1 MIAKKT
7 FFVAMA
13 LLAAGSVCA
22 QTEPSAQSTEV
33 VEESTDNVE
42 INSFWS
48 NWFISAGGGAQI
60 YFGDHDR
67 QAKFGDRLSGALDI
81 AVGKW
86 FSPEIGVRLMY
97 SGLSVKG
104 ATQKGMPAHSTG
116 VDVPGKGEGGYWLEK
131 QKFNF
136 FNIQADAMFNVSN
149 IIWGYNE
156 RRIYNLSPYIG
167 LGVMRVSDDPAETA
181 IAGHFG
187 LLNSFRLCSCL
198 DLNLDIRGTLT
209 NDDFDGEAGGRKG
222 EGMLTATLGLTYKFS
237 PRGWN
242 RGKNVIRTVYNT
254 AEIELMQE
262 KLRQMSEENT
272 RLQEALAQGDQ
283 EKAQTIVKQIAS
295 SNLVV
300 FPIGK
305 STLSNEA
312 RVNLGMLAEV
322 IKKGDPHSVYT
333 ITGYA
338 DEGTGS
344 EELNRQLSK
353 DRADV
358 VYDCLVKEFGIDESQ
373 LRIDYKGG
381 VENMFYDDPRLS
393 RAVIT
398 QESK

>member
-1 MIAKKT
+1 
-7 FFVAMA
+7 MA
-13 LLAAGSVCA
+13 AALVLAAGSVCA
-22 QTEPSAQSTEV
+22 QTEPVAQSTEV
-33 VEESTDNVE
+33 VEESTENVE

-67 QAKFGDRLSGALDI
+67 QASFGDRLSGALDI

-97 SGLSVKG
+97 SGLSAKG
-104 ATQKGMPAHSTG
+104 ATQKGHLAHSTG
-116 VDVPGKGEGGYWLEK
+116 VDVPGKGGNGYWLEK
-131 QKFNF
+131 SKFNF
-136 FNIQADAMFNVSN
+136 FNFQIDAMFNASN

-156 RRIYNLSPYIG
+156 KRVYNLSPYVG
-167 LGVMRVSDDPAETA
+167 LGVMRVSDKPAETA

-187 LLNSFRLCSCL
+187 LLNSFRLTSCL
-198 DLNLDIRGTLT
+198 DLNLDIRGTLV
-209 NDDFDGEAGGRKG
+209 NDDFDGEPGGRKG
-222 EGMLTATLGLTYKFS
+222 EGLLTATLGLTYKFS

-254 AEIELMQE
+254 AEIKAMQE
-262 KLRQMSEENT
+262 KLRQMSEENA
-272 RLQEALAQGDQ
+272 RLQEAIANGNK
-283 EKAQTIVKQIAS
+283 EEAQTIVKQIAS

-322 IKKGDPHSVYT
+322 IKKGDPNSVYT

-344 EELNRQLSK
+344 EELNRELSK
-353 DRADV
+353 ERADA
-358 VYDCLVKEFGIDESQ
+358 VYDCLVKEFGISQSQ

-381 VENMFYDDPRLS
+381 VDNMFYNDPRLS

-398 QESK
+398 QESN

>member
-1 MIAKKT
+1 
-7 FFVAMA
+7 MA
-13 LLAAGSVCA
+13 AALVLAAGSVCA
-22 QTEPSAQSTEV
+22 QTEPVAQSTEV

-67 QAKFGDRLSGALDI
+67 QASFGDRLSGALDI

-97 SGLSVKG
+97 SGLSAKG
-104 ATQKGMPAHSTG
+104 ATQKGHLAHSTG
-116 VDVPGKGEGGYWLEK
+116 VDLPGKGGNGYWLEK
-131 QKFNF
+131 SKFNF
-136 FNIQADAMFNVSN
+136 FNFQIDAMFNASN

-156 RRIYNLSPYIG
+156 KRVYNLSPYVG
-167 LGVMRVSDDPAETA
+167 LGVMRVSDKPAETA

-187 LLNSFRLCSCL
+187 LLNSFRLTSCL
-198 DLNLDIRGTLT
+198 DLNLDIRGTLV
-209 NDDFDGEAGGRKG
+209 NDDFDGEPGGRKG
-222 EGMLTATLGLTYKFS
+222 EGLLTATLGLTYKFS

-254 AEIELMQE
+254 AEIKAMQE
-262 KLRQMSEENT
+262 KLRQMSEENA
-272 RLQEALAQGDQ
+272 RLQEALAKGNK
-283 EKAQTIVKQIAS
+283 EEAQTIVKQIAS

-344 EELNRQLSK
+344 EELNRELSK
-353 DRADV
+353 ERADA
-358 VYDCLVKEFGIDESQ
+358 VYDCLVKEFGISQSQ

-381 VENMFYDDPRLS
+381 VDNMFYNDPRLS

-398 QESK
+398 QESN

>member
-1 MIAKKT
+1 
-7 FFVAMA
+7 MA
-13 LLAAGSVCA
+13 AALVLAAGSVCA
-22 QTEPSAQSTEV
+22 QTEPVAQSTEV

-67 QAKFGDRLSGALDI
+67 QASFGDRLSGALDI

-97 SGLSVKG
+97 SGLSAKG
-104 ATQKGMPAHSTG
+104 ATQKGHLAHSTG
-116 VDVPGKGEGGYWLEK
+116 VDVPGKGGNGYWLEK
-131 QKFNF
+131 SKFNF
-136 FNIQADAMFNVSN
+136 FNFQIDAMFNASN

-156 RRIYNLSPYIG
+156 KRVYNLSPYVG
-167 LGVMRVSDDPAETA
+167 LGVMRVSDKPAETA

-187 LLNSFRLCSCL
+187 LLNSFRLTSCL
-198 DLNLDIRGTLT
+198 DLNLDIRGTLV
-209 NDDFDGEAGGRKG
+209 NDDFDGEPGGRKG
-222 EGMLTATLGLTYKFS
+222 EGLLTATLGLTYKFS

-254 AEIELMQE
+254 AEIKAMQE
-262 KLRQMSEENT
+262 KLRQMSEENA
-272 RLQEALAQGDQ
+272 RLQDALAKGNQ
-283 EKAQTIVKQIAS
+283 EEAQTIVKQIAS

-322 IKKGDPHSVYT
+322 IKKGDPNSVYT

-344 EELNRQLSK
+344 EELNRELSK
-353 DRADV
+353 ERADA
-358 VYDCLVKEFGIDESQ
+358 VYDCLVKEFGISQSQ

-381 VENMFYDDPRLS
+381 VDNMFYNDPRLS

-398 QESK
+398 QESN

>member
-1 MIAKKT
+1 
-7 FFVAMA
+7 MA
-13 LLAAGSVCA
+13 AALVLAAGSVCA
-22 QTEPSAQSTEV
+22 QTEPVAQTTEV

-67 QAKFGDRLSGALDI
+67 QASFGDRLSGALDI

-97 SGLSVKG
+97 SGLSAKG
-104 ATQKGMPAHSTG
+104 ATQKGHLAHSTG
-116 VDVPGKGEGGYWLEK
+116 VDVPGKGGNGYWLEK
-131 QKFNF
+131 SKFNF
-136 FNIQADAMFNVSN
+136 FNFQIDAMFNASN

-156 RRIYNLSPYIG
+156 KRVYNLSPYVG
-167 LGVMRVSDDPAETA
+167 LGVMRVSDKPAETA

-187 LLNSFRLCSCL
+187 LLNSFRLTSCL
-198 DLNLDIRGTLT
+198 DLNLDIRGTLV
-209 NDDFDGEAGGRKG
+209 NDDFDGEPGGRKG
-222 EGMLTATLGLTYKFS
+222 EGLLTATLGLTYKFS

-254 AEIELMQE
+254 AEIKAMQE
-262 KLRQMSEENT
+262 KLRQMSEENA
-272 RLQEALAQGDQ
+272 RLQEALANGNK
-283 EKAQTIVKQIAS
+283 EEAQTIVKQIAS

-344 EELNRQLSK
+344 EELNRELSK
-353 DRADV
+353 ERADA
-358 VYDCLVKEFGIDESQ
+358 VYDCLVKEFGISQSQ

-381 VENMFYDDPRLS
+381 VDNMFYNDPRLS

-398 QESK
+398 QESN

>member
-1 MIAKKT
+1 
-7 FFVAMA
+7 MA
-13 LLAAGSVCA
+13 AALVFAAGSVCA
-22 QTEPSAQSTEV
+22 QTEPVAQSTEV

-67 QAKFGDRLSGALDI
+67 QASFGDRLSGALDI

-97 SGLSVKG
+97 SGLSAKG
-104 ATQKGMPAHSTG
+104 ATQKGHLAHSTG
-116 VDVPGKGEGGYWLEK
+116 VDVPGKGGNGYWLEK
-131 QKFNF
+131 SKFNF
-136 FNIQADAMFNVSN
+136 FNFQIDAMFNASN

-156 RRIYNLSPYIG
+156 KRVYNLSPYVG
-167 LGVMRVSDDPAETA
+167 LGVMRVSDKPAETA

-187 LLNSFRLCSCL
+187 LLNSFRLTSCL
-198 DLNLDIRGTLT
+198 DLNLDIRGTLV
-209 NDDFDGEAGGRKG
+209 NDDFDGEPGGRKG
-222 EGMLTATLGLTYKFS
+222 EGLLTATLGLTYKFS

-254 AEIELMQE
+254 AEIKAMQE
-262 KLRQMSEENT
+262 KLRQMSEENA
-272 RLQEALAQGDQ
+272 RLQEAIANGNK
-283 EKAQTIVKQIAS
+283 EEAQTIVKQIAS

-344 EELNRQLSK
+344 EELNRELSK
-353 DRADV
+353 ERADA
-358 VYDCLVKEFGIDESQ
+358 VYDCLVKEFGISQSQ

-381 VENMFYDDPRLS
+381 VDNMFYNDPRLS

-398 QESK
+398 QESN

>member
-1 MIAKKT
+1 
-7 FFVAMA
+7 MA
-13 LLAAGSVCA
+13 AALVLAAGSVCA
-22 QTEPSAQSTEV
+22 QTEPVAQSTEV
-33 VEESTDNVE
+33 VEESTENVE

-67 QAKFGDRLSGALDI
+67 QASFGDRLSGALDI

-97 SGLSVKG
+97 SGLSAKG
-104 ATQKGMPAHSTG
+104 ATQKGHLAHSTG
-116 VDVPGKGEGGYWLEK
+116 VDVPGKGGNGYWLEK
-131 QKFNF
+131 SKFNF
-136 FNIQADAMFNVSN
+136 FNFQIDAMFNASN

-156 RRIYNLSPYIG
+156 NRVYNLSPYVG
-167 LGVMRVSDDPAETA
+167 LGVMRVSDKPAETA

-187 LLNSFRLCSCL
+187 LLNSFRLTSCL
-198 DLNLDIRGTLT
+198 DLNLDIRGTLV
-209 NDDFDGEAGGRKG
+209 NDDFDGEPGGRKG
-222 EGMLTATLGLTYKFS
+222 EGLLTATLGLTYKFS

-254 AEIELMQE
+254 AEIKAMQE
-262 KLRQMSEENT
+262 KLRQMSEENA
-272 RLQEALAQGDQ
+272 RLQDALAKGNQ
-283 EKAQTIVKQIAS
+283 EEAQTIVKQIAS

-344 EELNRQLSK
+344 EELNRELSK
-353 DRADV
+353 ERADA
-358 VYDCLVKEFGIDESQ
+358 VYDCLVKEFGISQSQ

-381 VENMFYDDPRLS
+381 VDNMFYDDPRLS

-398 QESK
+398 QESN

>member
-1 MIAKKT
+1 MNKKV
-7 FFVAMA
+7 FMA
-13 LLAAGSVCA
+13 AALVLAAGSVCA
-22 QTEPSAQSTEV
+22 QTEPVAQSTEV

-67 QAKFGDRLSGALDI
+67 QASFGDRLSGALDI

-97 SGLSVKG
+97 SGLSAKG
-104 ATQKGMPAHSTG
+104 ATQKGHLAHSTG
-116 VDVPGKGEGGYWLEK
+116 VDVPGKGGNGYWLEK
-131 QKFNF
+131 SKFNF
-136 FNIQADAMFNVSN
+136 FNFQIDAMFNASN

-156 RRIYNLSPYIG
+156 KRVYNLSPYVG
-167 LGVMRVSDDPAETA
+167 LGVMRVSDKPAETA

-187 LLNSFRLCSCL
+187 LLNSFRLTSCL
-198 DLNLDIRGTLT
+198 DLNLDIRGTLV
-209 NDDFDGEAGGRKG
+209 NDDFDGEPGGRKG
-222 EGMLTATLGLTYKFS
+222 EGLLTATLGLTYKFS

-254 AEIELMQE
+254 AEIKAMQE
-262 KLRQMSEENT
+262 KLRQMSEENA
-272 RLQEALAQGDQ
+272 RLQEAIANGNK
-283 EKAQTIVKQIAS
+283 EEAQTIVKQIAS

-344 EELNRQLSK
+344 EELNRELSK
-353 DRADV
+353 ERADA
-358 VYDCLVKEFGIDESQ
+358 VYDCLVKEFGISQSQ

-381 VENMFYDDPRLS
+381 VDNMFYNDPRLS

-398 QESK
+398 QESN

>member
-1 MIAKKT
+1 
-7 FFVAMA
+7 MA
-13 LLAAGSVCA
+13 AALVLAAGSVCA
-22 QTEPSAQSTEV
+22 QTEPVAQTTEV

-67 QAKFGDRLSGALDI
+67 QASFGDRLSGALDI

-97 SGLSVKG
+97 SGLSAKG
-104 ATQKGMPAHSTG
+104 ATQKGHLAHSTG
-116 VDVPGKGEGGYWLEK
+116 VDVPGKGGNGYWLEK
-131 QKFNF
+131 SKFNF
-136 FNIQADAMFNVSN
+136 FNFQIDAMFNASN

-156 RRIYNLSPYIG
+156 KRVYNLSPYVG
-167 LGVMRVSDDPAETA
+167 LGVMRVSDKPAETA

-187 LLNSFRLCSCL
+187 LLNSFRLTSCL
-198 DLNLDIRGTLT
+198 DLNLDIRGTLV
-209 NDDFDGEAGGRKG
+209 NDDFDGEPGGRKG
-222 EGMLTATLGLTYKFS
+222 EGLLTATLGLTYKFS

-254 AEIELMQE
+254 AEIKAMQE
-262 KLRQMSEENT
+262 KLRQMSEENA
-272 RLQEALAQGDQ
+272 RLQEALAKGNK
-283 EKAQTIVKQIAS
+283 EEAQTIVKQIAS

-344 EELNRQLSK
+344 EELNRELSK
-353 DRADV
+353 ERADA
-358 VYDCLVKEFGIDESQ
+358 VYDCLVKEFGISQSQ

-381 VENMFYDDPRLS
+381 VDNMFYDDPRLS

-398 QESK
+398 QESN

>member
-1 MIAKKT
+1 
-7 FFVAMA
+7 MA
-13 LLAAGSVCA
+13 AALVLAAGSVCA
-22 QTEPSAQSTEV
+22 QTEPVAQTTEV

-67 QAKFGDRLSGALDI
+67 QASFGDRLSGALDI

-97 SGLSVKG
+97 SGLSAKG
-104 ATQKGMPAHSTG
+104 ATQKGHLAHSTG
-116 VDVPGKGEGGYWLEK
+116 VDVPGKGGNGYWLEK
-131 QKFNF
+131 SKFNF
-136 FNIQADAMFNVSN
+136 FNFQIDAMFNASN

-156 RRIYNLSPYIG
+156 KRVYNLSPYVG
-167 LGVMRVSDDPAETA
+167 LGVMRVSDKPAETA

-187 LLNSFRLCSCL
+187 LLNSFRLTSCL
-198 DLNLDIRGTLT
+198 DLNLDIRGTLV
-209 NDDFDGEAGGRKG
+209 NDDFDGEPGGRKG
-222 EGMLTATLGLTYKFS
+222 EGLLTATLGLTYKFS

-254 AEIELMQE
+254 AEIKAMQE
-262 KLRQMSEENT
+262 KLRQMSEENA
-272 RLQEALAQGDQ
+272 RLQDALAKGNQ
-283 EKAQTIVKQIAS
+283 EEAQTIVKQIAS

-322 IKKGDPHSVYT
+322 IKKGDPNSVYT

-344 EELNRQLSK
+344 EELNRELSK
-353 DRADV
+353 ERADA
-358 VYDCLVKEFGIDESQ
+358 VYDCLVKEFGISQSQ

-381 VENMFYDDPRLS
+381 VDNMFYNDPRLS

-398 QESK
+398 QESN

>member
-1 MIAKKT
+1 
-7 FFVAMA
+7 MA
-13 LLAAGSVCA
+13 AALVLAAGSVCA
-22 QTEPSAQSTEV
+22 QTEPVAQSTEV
-33 VEESTDNVE
+33 VEESTENVE

-67 QAKFGDRLSGALDI
+67 QASFGDRLSGALDI

-97 SGLSVKG
+97 SGLSAKG
-104 ATQKGMPAHSTG
+104 ATQKGHLAHSTG
-116 VDVPGKGEGGYWLEK
+116 VDVPGKGGNGYWLEK
-131 QKFNF
+131 SKFNF
-136 FNIQADAMFNVSN
+136 FNFQIDAMFNASN

-156 RRIYNLSPYIG
+156 KRVYNLSPYVG
-167 LGVMRVSDDPAETA
+167 LGVMRVSDKPAETA

-187 LLNSFRLCSCL
+187 LLNSFRLTSCL
-198 DLNLDIRGTLT
+198 DLNLDIRGTLV
-209 NDDFDGEAGGRKG
+209 NDDFDGEPGGRKG
-222 EGMLTATLGLTYKFS
+222 EGLLTATLGLTYKFS

-254 AEIELMQE
+254 AEIKAMQE
-262 KLRQMSEENT
+262 KLRQMSEENA
-272 RLQEALAQGDQ
+272 RLQEAIANGNK
-283 EKAQTIVKQIAS
+283 EEAQTIVKQIAS

-322 IKKGDPHSVYT
+322 IKKGDPNSVYT

-344 EELNRQLSK
+344 EELNRELSK
-353 DRADV
+353 ERADA
-358 VYDCLVKEFGIDESQ
+358 VYDCLVKEFGISQSQ

-381 VENMFYDDPRLS
+381 VDNMFYDDPRLS

-398 QESK
+398 QESN

>member
-1 MIAKKT
+1 
-7 FFVAMA
+7 MA
-13 LLAAGSVCA
+13 AALVFAAGSVCA
-22 QTEPSAQSTEV
+22 QTEPVAQSTEV

-67 QAKFGDRLSGALDI
+67 QASFGDRLSGALDI

-97 SGLSVKG
+97 SGLSAKG
-104 ATQKGMPAHSTG
+104 ATKWENNFEALPSAHGTG
-116 VDVPGKGEGGYWLEK
+116 VPLDGGGAPHYLQK
-131 QKFNF
+131 SKFNF
-136 FNIQADAMFNVSN
+136 FNIQIDAMFNASN

-156 RRIYNLSPYIG
+156 KRVYNLSPYVG
-167 LGVMRVSDDPAETA
+167 LGVMRVSDKPAETA

-187 LLNSFRLCSCL
+187 LLNSFRLTSCL
-198 DLNLDIRGTLT
+198 DLNLDIRGTLV
-209 NDDFDGEAGGRKG
+209 NDDFDGEPGGRKG
-222 EGMLTATLGLTYKFS
+222 EGLLTATLGLTYKFS

-254 AEIELMQE
+254 AEIKAMQE
-262 KLRQMSEENT
+262 KLRQMSEENA
-272 RLQEALAQGDQ
+272 RLQEAIANGNK
-283 EKAQTIVKQIAS
+283 EEAQTIVKQIAS

-344 EELNRQLSK
+344 EELNRELSK
-353 DRADV
+353 ERADA
-358 VYDCLVKEFGIDESQ
+358 VYDCLVKEFGISQSQ

-381 VENMFYDDPRLS
+381 VDNMFYDDPRLS

-398 QESK
+398 QESN

>member
-1 MIAKKT
+1 
-7 FFVAMA
+7 MA
-13 LLAAGSVCA
+13 AALVLAAGSVCA
-22 QTEPSAQSTEV
+22 QTEPVAQSTEV

-67 QAKFGDRLSGALDI
+67 QASFGDRLSGALDI

-97 SGLSVKG
+97 SGLSAKG
-104 ATQKGMPAHSTG
+104 ATQKGHLAHSTG
-116 VDVPGKGEGGYWLEK
+116 VDVPGKGGNGYWLEK
-131 QKFNF
+131 SKFNF
-136 FNIQADAMFNVSN
+136 FNFQIDAMFNASN

-156 RRIYNLSPYIG
+156 KRVYNLSPYVG
-167 LGVMRVSDDPAETA
+167 LGVMRVSDKPAETA

-187 LLNSFRLCSCL
+187 LLNSFRLTSCL
-198 DLNLDIRGTLT
+198 DLNLDIRGTLV
-209 NDDFDGEAGGRKG
+209 NDDFDGEPGGRKG
-222 EGMLTATLGLTYKFS
+222 EGLLTASLGLTYKFS

-254 AEIELMQE
+254 AEIKAMQE
-262 KLRQMSEENT
+262 KLRQMSEENA
-272 RLQEALAQGDQ
+272 RLQEAIANGNK
-283 EKAQTIVKQIAS
+283 EEAQTIVKQIAS

-344 EELNRQLSK
+344 EELNRELSK
-353 DRADV
+353 ERADA
-358 VYDCLVKEFGIDESQ
+358 VYDCLVKEFGISQSQ

-381 VENMFYDDPRLS
+381 VDNMFYNDPRLS

-398 QESK
+398 QESN

>member
-1 MIAKKT
+1 
-7 FFVAMA
+7 MA
-13 LLAAGSVCA
+13 AALVLAAGSVCA
-22 QTEPSAQSTEV
+22 QTEPVAQSTEV

-67 QAKFGDRLSGALDI
+67 QASFGDRLSGALDI

-97 SGLSVKG
+97 SGLSAKG
-104 ATQKGMPAHSTG
+104 ATQKGHLAHSTG
-116 VDVPGKGEGGYWLEK
+116 VDVPGKGGNGYWLEK
-131 QKFNF
+131 SKFNF
-136 FNIQADAMFNVSN
+136 FNFQIDAMFNASN

-156 RRIYNLSPYIG
+156 KRVYNLSPYVG
-167 LGVMRVSDDPAETA
+167 LGVMRVSDKPAETA

-187 LLNSFRLCSCL
+187 LLNSFRLTSCL
-198 DLNLDIRGTLT
+198 DLNLDIRGTLVS
-209 NDDFDGEAGGRKG
+209 DDFDGEPGGRKG
-222 EGMLTATLGLTYKFS
+222 EGLLTASLGLTYKFS

-254 AEIELMQE
+254 AEIKAMQE
-262 KLRQMSEENT
+262 KLRQMSEENA
-272 RLQEALAQGDQ
+272 RLQEAIANGNK
-283 EKAQTIVKQIAS
+283 EEAQTIVKQIAS

-344 EELNRQLSK
+344 EELNRELSK
-353 DRADV
+353 ERADA
-358 VYDCLVKEFGIDESQ
+358 VYDCLVKEFGISQSQ

-381 VENMFYDDPRLS
+381 VDNMFYNDPRLS

-398 QESK
+398 QESN

>member
-1 MIAKKT
+1 
-7 FFVAMA
+7 MA
-13 LLAAGSVCA
+13 AALVLAAGSVCA
-22 QTEPSAQSTEV
+22 QTEPVAQTTEV

-67 QAKFGDRLSGALDI
+67 QASFGDRLSGALDI

-97 SGLSVKG
+97 SGLSAKG
-104 ATQKGMPAHSTG
+104 ATQKGHLAHSTG
-116 VDVPGKGEGGYWLEK
+116 VDVPGKGGNGYWLEK
-131 QKFNF
+131 SKFNF
-136 FNIQADAMFNVSN
+136 FNFQIDAMFNASN

-156 RRIYNLSPYIG
+156 KRVYNLSPYVG
-167 LGVMRVSDDPAETA
+167 LGVMRVSDKPAETA

-187 LLNSFRLCSCL
+187 LLNSFRLTSCL
-198 DLNLDIRGTLT
+198 DLNLDIRGTLV
-209 NDDFDGEAGGRKG
+209 NDDFDGEPGGRKG
-222 EGMLTATLGLTYKFS
+222 EGLLTATLGLTYKFS

-254 AEIELMQE
+254 AEIKAMQE
-262 KLRQMSEENT
+262 KLRQMSEENA
-272 RLQEALAQGDQ
+272 RLQDALAKGNQ
-283 EKAQTIVKQIAS
+283 EEAQTIVKQIAS

-344 EELNRQLSK
+344 EELNRELSK
-353 DRADV
+353 ERADA
-358 VYDCLVKEFGIDESQ
+358 VYDCLVKEFGISQSQ

-381 VENMFYDDPRLS
+381 VDNMFYDDPRLS

-398 QESK
+398 QESN

>member
-1 MIAKKT
+1 
-7 FFVAMA
+7 MA
-13 LLAAGSVCA
+13 AALVLAAGSVCA
-22 QTEPSAQSTEV
+22 QTEPVAQSTEV

-67 QAKFGDRLSGALDI
+67 QASFGDRLSGALDI

-97 SGLSVKG
+97 SGLSAKG
-104 ATQKGMPAHSTG
+104 ATQKGHLAHSTG
-116 VDVPGKGEGGYWLEK
+116 VDVPGKGGNGYWLEK
-131 QKFNF
+131 SKFNF
-136 FNIQADAMFNVSN
+136 FNFQIDAMFNASN

-156 RRIYNLSPYIG
+156 KRVYNLSPYVG
-167 LGVMRVSDDPAETA
+167 LGVMRVSDKPAETA

-187 LLNSFRLCSCL
+187 LLNSFRLTSCL
-198 DLNLDIRGTLT
+198 DLNLDIRGTLV
-209 NDDFDGEAGGRKG
+209 NDDFDGEPGGRKG
-222 EGMLTATLGLTYKFS
+222 EGLLTATLGLTYKFS

-254 AEIELMQE
+254 AEIKAMQE
-262 KLRQMSEENT
+262 KLRQMSEENA
-272 RLQEALAQGDQ
+272 RLQEALAKGNK
-283 EKAQTIVKQIAS
+283 EEAQTIVKQIAS

-322 IKKGDPHSVYT
+322 IKKGDPNSVYT

-344 EELNRQLSK
+344 EELNRELSK
-353 DRADV
+353 ERADA
-358 VYDCLVKEFGIDESQ
+358 VYDCLVKEFGISQSQ

-381 VENMFYDDPRLS
+381 VDNMFYDDPRLS

-398 QESK
+398 QESN

>member
-1 MIAKKT
+1 
-7 FFVAMA
+7 MA
-13 LLAAGSVCA
+13 AALVLAAGSVCA
-22 QTEPSAQSTEV
+22 QTEPVAQSTEV

-67 QAKFGDRLSGALDI
+67 QASFGDRLSGALDI

-97 SGLSVKG
+97 SGLSAKG
-104 ATQKGMPAHSTG
+104 ATQKGHLAHSTG
-116 VDVPGKGEGGYWLEK
+116 VDVPGKGGNGYWLEK
-131 QKFNF
+131 SKFNF
-136 FNIQADAMFNVSN
+136 FNFQIDAMFNASN

-156 RRIYNLSPYIG
+156 KRVYNLSPYVG
-167 LGVMRVSDDPAETA
+167 LGVMRVSDKPAETA

-187 LLNSFRLCSCL
+187 LLNSFRLTSCL
-198 DLNLDIRGTLT
+198 DLNLDIRGTLV
-209 NDDFDGEAGGRKG
+209 NDDFDGEPGGRKG
-222 EGMLTATLGLTYKFS
+222 EGLLTATLGLTYKFS

-254 AEIELMQE
+254 AEIKAMQE
-262 KLRQMSEENT
+262 KLRQMSEENA
-272 RLQEALAQGDQ
+272 RLQDALAKGNQ
-283 EKAQTIVKQIAS
+283 EEAQTIVKQIAS

-344 EELNRQLSK
+344 EELNRELSK
-353 DRADV
+353 ERADA
-358 VYDCLVKEFGIDESQ
+358 VYDCLVKEFGISQSQ

-381 VENMFYDDPRLS
+381 VDNMFYNDPRLS

-398 QESK
+398 QESN

>member
-1 MIAKKT
+1 
-7 FFVAMA
+7 MA
-13 LLAAGSVCA
+13 AALVFAAGSVCA
-22 QTEPSAQSTEV
+22 QTEPVAQSTEV

-67 QAKFGDRLSGALDI
+67 QASFGDRLSGALDI

-97 SGLSVKG
+97 SGLSAKG
-104 ATQKGMPAHSTG
+104 ATQKGHLAHSTG
-116 VDVPGKGEGGYWLEK
+116 VDVPGKGGNGYWLEK
-131 QKFNF
+131 SKFNF
-136 FNIQADAMFNVSN
+136 FNFQIDAMFNASN

-156 RRIYNLSPYIG
+156 KRVYNLNPYVG
-167 LGVMRVSDDPAETA
+167 LGVMRVSDKPAETA

-187 LLNSFRLCSCL
+187 LLNSFRLTSCL
-198 DLNLDIRGTLT
+198 DLNLDIRGTLV
-209 NDDFDGEAGGRKG
+209 NDDFDGEPGGRKG
-222 EGMLTATLGLTYKFS
+222 EGLLTATLGLTYKFS

-254 AEIELMQE
+254 AEIKAMQE
-262 KLRQMSEENT
+262 KLRQMSEENA
-272 RLQEALAQGDQ
+272 RLQEAIANGNK
-283 EKAQTIVKQIAS
+283 EEAQTIVKQIAS

-344 EELNRQLSK
+344 EELNRELSK
-353 DRADV
+353 ERADA
-358 VYDCLVKEFGIDESQ
+358 VYDCLVKEFGISQSQ

-381 VENMFYDDPRLS
+381 VDNMFYDDPRLS

-398 QESK
+398 QESN

>member
-1 MIAKKT
+1 
-7 FFVAMA
+7 MA
-13 LLAAGSVCA
+13 AALVLAAGSVCA
-22 QTEPSAQSTEV
+22 QTEPVAQSTEV

-67 QAKFGDRLSGALDI
+67 QASFGDRLSGALDI

-97 SGLSVKG
+97 SGLSAKG
-104 ATQKGMPAHSTG
+104 ATQKGHLAHSTG
-116 VDVPGKGEGGYWLEK
+116 VDVPGKGGNGYWLEK
-131 QKFNF
+131 SKFNF
-136 FNIQADAMFNVSN
+136 FNFQIDAMFNASN

-156 RRIYNLSPYIG
+156 KRVYNLSPYVG
-167 LGVMRVSDDPAETA
+167 LGVMRVSDKPAETA

-187 LLNSFRLCSCL
+187 LLNSFRLTSCL
-198 DLNLDIRGTLT
+198 DLNLDIRGTLV
-209 NDDFDGEAGGRKG
+209 NDDFDGEPGGRKG
-222 EGMLTATLGLTYKFS
+222 EGLLTATLGLTYKFS

-254 AEIELMQE
+254 AEIKAMQE
-262 KLRQMSEENT
+262 KLRQMSEENA
-272 RLQEALAQGDQ
+272 RLQEALAKGNK
-283 EKAQTIVKQIAS
+283 EEAQTIVKQIAS

-344 EELNRQLSK
+344 EELNRELSK
-353 DRADV
+353 ERADA
-358 VYDCLVKEFGIDESQ
+358 VYDCLVKEFGISQSQ

-381 VENMFYDDPRLS
+381 VDNMFYNDPRLS

-398 QESK
+398 QESN

>member
-1 MIAKKT
+1 
-7 FFVAMA
+7 MA
-13 LLAAGSVCA
+13 AALVFAAGSVCA
-22 QTEPSAQSTEV
+22 QTEPVAQSTEV

-67 QAKFGDRLSGALDI
+67 QANFGDRLSGALDI

-97 SGLSVKG
+97 SGLSAKG
-104 ATQKGMPAHSTG
+104 ATQKGHLAHSTG
-116 VDVPGKGEGGYWLEK
+116 VDLPGKGGNGYWLEK
-131 QKFNF
+131 SKFNF
-136 FNIQADAMFNVSN
+136 FNFQIDAMFNASN

-156 RRIYNLSPYIG
+156 KRVYNLSPYVG
-167 LGVMRVSDDPAETA
+167 LGVMRVSDKPAETA

-187 LLNSFRLCSCL
+187 LLNSFRLTSCL
-198 DLNLDIRGTLT
+198 DLNLDIRGTLV
-209 NDDFDGEAGGRKG
+209 NDDFDGEPGGRKG
-222 EGMLTATLGLTYKFS
+222 EGLLTASLGLTYKFS

-254 AEIELMQE
+254 AEIKAMQE
-262 KLRQMSEENT
+262 KLRQMSEENA
-272 RLQEALAQGDQ
+272 RLQDALAKGNK
-283 EKAQTIVKQIAS
+283 EEAQTIVKQIAS

-344 EELNRQLSK
+344 EELNRELSK
-353 DRADV
+353 ERADA
-358 VYDCLVKEFGIDESQ
+358 VYDCLVKEFGISQSQ

-381 VENMFYDDPRLS
+381 VDNMFYDDPRLS

-398 QESK
+398 QESN

>member
-1 MIAKKT
+1 
-7 FFVAMA
+7 MA
-13 LLAAGSVCA
+13 AALVLAAGSVCA
-22 QTEPSAQSTEV
+22 QTEPVAQSTEV

-67 QAKFGDRLSGALDI
+67 QASFGDRLSGALDI

-97 SGLSVKG
+97 SGLSAKG
-104 ATQKGMPAHSTG
+104 ATQKGHLAHSTG
-116 VDVPGKGEGGYWLEK
+116 VDVPGKGGNGYWLEK
-131 QKFNF
+131 SKFNF
-136 FNIQADAMFNVSN
+136 FNFQIDAMFNASN

-156 RRIYNLSPYIG
+156 KRVYNLSPYVG
-167 LGVMRVSDDPAETA
+167 LGVMRVSDKPAETA

-187 LLNSFRLCSCL
+187 LLNSFRLTSCL
-198 DLNLDIRGTLT
+198 DLNLDIRGTLV
-209 NDDFDGEAGGRKG
+209 NDDFDGEPGGRKG
-222 EGMLTATLGLTYKFS
+222 EGLLTATLGLTYKFS

-254 AEIELMQE
+254 AEIKAMQE
-262 KLRQMSEENT
+262 KLRQMSEENA
-272 RLQEALAQGDQ
+272 RLQEALAKGNQ
-283 EKAQTIVKQIAS
+283 EEAQTIVKQIAS

-344 EELNRQLSK
+344 EELNRELSK
-353 DRADV
+353 ERADA
-358 VYDCLVKEFGIDESQ
+358 VYDCLVKEFGISQSQ

-381 VENMFYDDPRLS
+381 VDNMFYNDPRLS

-398 QESK
+398 QESN